1 MPKTNLVEDT
11 FADHLDLTALGVA
24 LGRLAGRGRRER
36 RNCSLRGERP
46 SRLTDAT
53 DGSGVTIEE
62 LLRRLG
68 ELTDFGIDPE
78 LAIRHLHEQEWP
90 IPALDELEAFEDQ
103 LWRCF
108 LATSPTLTEN
118 RPHAQLIVWAWVAR
132 TYRHA
137 HMAFFL
143 MQLGFADGAA
153 VHARAAVEHGVYASL
168 LSAGSAMTTSC
179 STRSTTRSLRVP
191 SVLSSRGTSKGTL
204 RNSSSACFKRSPVT
218 RSAPNTNGPPLQSG
232 SADRLQTGDRVYL
245 HYRMLSDLVH
255 AGFGSAGA
263 FLLAGAAAGSVERPA
278 LLHEPLVPYIRT
290 VLWLAVG
297 ACAWAGWSAD
307 RIFGTTHFKHTLDP
321 TAREFGFRPL
331 DPTTTG
337 A

>member
-1 MPKTNLVEDT
+1 M
-11 FADHLDLTALGVA
+11 
-24 LGRLAGRGRRER
+24 
-36 RNCSLRGERP
+36 
-46 SRLTDAT
+46 
-53 DGSGVTIEE
+53 TIEE

-118 RPHAQLIVWAWVAR
+118 RPHAQLIAWAWVAR

-137 HMAFFL
+137 HMAFLL

-168 LSAGSAMTTSC
+168 LSAVGNDDIVLDALHHAFLEGAKRLVVKGDLEGDAPELVLRMLQALTGDEIGADTRWATTFEQVC
-179 STRSTTRSLRVP
+179 
-191 SVLSSRGTSKGTL
+191 
-204 RNSSSACFKRSPVT
+204 
-218 RSAPNTNGPPLQSG
+218 
-232 SADRLQTGDRVYL
+232 DRLQTGDRVYL